1 MLTLKQIQ
9 DVCLLSSGG
18 DQCRFLAE
26 DDSNGKFYCLKK
38 DSQKRSAIDVEVKE
52 FIKKHN
58 DRGVDP
64 HQMGV
69 PLGDNCSGYIF
80 LKYVPQGYNLRS

>member
-1 MLTLKQIQ
+1 MLTLKQVQ
-9 DVCLLSSGG
+9 DICMMGIGG

-38 DSQKRSAIDVEVKE
+38 DIQRRAAIDVEVKE

-64 HQMGV
+64 NLMGV
-69 PLGDNCSGYIF
+69 PLGDNCSGYTF
-80 LKYVPQGYNLRS
+80 LKHVPQGYDIKK